1 MYWRRKA
8 SLGVARGLS
17 TMDRARR
24 APFASAFLVLATPED
39 WAPDLNLLS
48 WPAEVMGERETPYLP
63 LPQGFQAPATRGPP
77 FATLLATLFC
87 PSARQSLSGLPPAL
101 APARLPQAPCA
112 CTCSQ
117 PPPSGSGHPRAL
129 ACGSQG
135 LLTLA
140 GTPLPPHSAGGV
152 CDSSPQHREK

>member
-1 MYWRRKA
+1 M
-8 SLGVARGLS
+8 
-17 TMDRARR
+17 
-24 APFASAFLVLATPED
+24 
-39 WAPDLNLLS
+39 NLLS
-48 WPAEVMGERETPYLP
+48 CPAEVMGERETPYLP

-152 CDSSPQHREK
+152 CVTAVPNTERSRKKVGCVCARVCFVVGECLLLLQLELRVCVHF

>member
-1 MYWRRKA
+1 
-8 SLGVARGLS
+8 
-17 TMDRARR
+17 
-24 APFASAFLVLATPED
+24 
-39 WAPDLNLLS
+39 
-48 WPAEVMGERETPYLP
+48 MGERETPYLP
-63 LPQGFQAPATRGPP
+63 LPQGFQAPTARGPP

-101 APARLPQAPCA
+101 APARLPQAPRA

-140 GTPLPPHSAGGV
+140 GTPLPPHSGGGV
-152 CDSSPQHREK
+152 V